1 MRFSLPAVHELD
13 LPQLLRSL
21 GLEEELKAGI
31 LGCELCEEPVS
42 PDTIYA
48 LCPQN
53 DEIFV
58 VCAQPECVRAFL
70 TSAFK
75 PSLTT
80 SESASDG

>member
-21 GLEEELKAGI
+21 GLEDELKAGI

-48 LCPQN
+48 LFPQN
-53 DEIFV
+53 DEIYV
-58 VCAQPECVRAFL
+58 ICTQPECVRAFL

-75 PSLTT
+75 PSRPA
-80 SESASDG
+80 SESMLDG